1 MTVKTAPLSIKGLN
15 FSTSYL
21 QLPTHFYQQQRPSP
35 VTKPS
40 LIHMNHA
47 LAKELGIDSQ
57 SLAGPDGIDIL
68 AGNKVPQGAASIALA
83 YAGHQFGHFNP
94 QLGDGRAILLG
105 ELKDAEGKHWDIQL
119 KGAGPTPYSR
129 NGDGRSAMGPVLR
142 EYVLSEAMHRLGI
155 KTTRALA
162 AVASG
167 EQVYREQA
175 LPGAI
180 FTRVAS
186 SHIRVGTF
194 EYFYGKNQPEAI
206 KQLADYVIQRHYP
219 ELQDAEKPYLALLA
233 AVIDAQ
239 AQLIASWMSIGFVHG
254 VMNTDNTSIYGETI
268 DYGPCAFME
277 NYDPATCF
285 SSIDQQKR
293 YAYGNQPAIGQW
305 NMARLA
311 ESLLSLLDSDQKQA
325 VKLAEE
331 LLSQYPERFNQY
343 WLALM
348 RKKTGLTTAAEGDEA
363 LIKDFLAIMNAE
375 KTDFT
380 LGFRNLSNLLAN
392 TEGVPPASSEKLQ
405 NWLQRW
411 QQRLAEESRSKAE
424 VIEDLN
430 KHNPLYIPRNHLVE
444 AMIEAA
450 VKEQNFG
457 PMEDL
462 IAVLR
467 EPYTEQTGKHAFAT
481 AGGNRW
487 QQYRTF
493 CGT

>member
-1 MTVKTAPLSIKGLN
+1 MTVCQSPLSIKGLD

-21 QLPTHFYQQQRPSP
+21 TLPNSFYQTQQPSP
-35 VTKPS
+35 VSQPS
-40 LIHMNHA
+40 LIQLNVT
-47 LAKELGIDSQ
+47 LADELGIDSQ
-57 SLAGPDGIDIL
+57 SLASPEGLAVL
-68 AGNKVPQGAASIALA
+68 AGNHVPEGAASIALV

-105 ELKDAEGKHWDIQL
+105 EVKDAKGKHWDIQL
-119 KGAGPTPYSR
+119 KGAGPTPFSR
-129 NGDGRSAMGPVLR
+129 GGDGRSAIGPVLR

-162 AVASG
+162 AVSSG
-167 EQVYREQA
+167 EDVYREQA
-175 LPGAI
+175 LPGGV

-194 EYFYGKNQPEAI
+194 EYFYGKNQPAAL
-206 KQLADYVIQRHYP
+206 KQLADYVITRHYP
-219 ELQDAEKPYLALLA
+219 ELTDADNPYLALLG
-233 AVIDAQ
+233 AVMDAQ
-239 AQLIASWMSIGFVHG
+239 AQLIASWMSVGFVHG
-254 VMNTDNTSIYGETI
+254 VMNTDNTSISGETI

-277 NYDPATCF
+277 SYEPATCF

-311 ESLLSLLDSDQKQA
+311 ESLLTLIDDNEKKS
-325 VKLAEE
+325 VELAEA
-331 LLSQYPERFNQY
+331 LLGQYPERFNQY
-343 WLALM
+343 WLSLM
-348 RKKTGLTTAAEGDEA
+348 RKKIGLTTAADGDEA
-363 LIKDFLAIMNAE
+363 LIKDFLAIMKDE

-392 TEGVPPASSEKLQ
+392 NDNANPVSSEKRQ

-411 QQRLAEESRSKAE
+411 QQRLAEESRNPSE
-424 VIEDLN
+424 VIQGLN
-430 KHNPLYIPRNHLVE
+430 KQNPLYIPRNHLVE

-450 VKEQNFG
+450 VKEQDFA
-457 PMEDL
+457 PMQAL
-462 IAVLR
+462 IDVLSD
-467 EPYTEQTGKHAFAT
+467 PFTEQPDKQRFAQ
-481 AGGNRW
+481 AGGSSW